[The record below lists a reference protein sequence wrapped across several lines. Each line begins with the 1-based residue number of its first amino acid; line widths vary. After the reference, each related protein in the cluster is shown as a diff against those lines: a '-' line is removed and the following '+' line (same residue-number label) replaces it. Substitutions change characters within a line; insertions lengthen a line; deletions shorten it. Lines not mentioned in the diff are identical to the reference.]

1 MLAKRG
7 EEQYVD
13 FFQIYSKNCT
23 VTSLLTLCLCPHPN
37 ITRTKSKFFTSLCIT
52 IKNIHECSVAE
63 HLE

>member
-23 VTSLLTLCLCPHPN
+23 ITLLTLCLCPHPN
-37 ITRTKSKFFTSLCIT
+37 MTRTNSKFFTSLCIT
-52 IKNIHECSVAE
+52 FKNIHEYSVAE